1 MVSIMSNTGGFWKG
15 QPALTMYA
23 LLLRPAPNERSAY
36 IQRAVDTFA
45 KIGGS
50 GFEPNIEDLHDI
62 ASRSYDR
69 GHDPRGSSR
78 QLGAIVADRD
88 RSKQLAKLRMPV
100 TVIHGTEDK
109 LVRKSGGRATARAI
123 PGAKL
128 VEVPGMG
135 HGLPRGAWPT
145 IIGAIV
151 ETAERV
157 TPAARSAA
165 RSG

>member
-1 MVSIMSNTGGFWKG
+1 
-15 QPALTMYA
+15 
-23 LLLRPAPNERSAY
+23 
-36 IQRAVDTFA
+36 
-45 KIGGS
+45 
-50 GFEPNIEDLHDI
+50 
-62 ASRSYDR
+62 
-69 GHDPRGSSR
+69 
-78 QLGAIVADRD
+78 
-88 RSKQLAKLRMPV
+88 MPV

-145 IIGAIV
+145 IIDAIV
-151 ETAERV
+151 ETAERA